1 MHRKDESVW
10 KLMVMLSDDVEV
22 GQNTG
27 ISRTEWDED
36 MLLVDA
42 FSQMWYIM
50 IMFNEQIC

>member
-1 MHRKDESVW
+1 
-10 KLMVMLSDDVEV
+10 MVMLSDDVEV

-27 ISRTEWDED
+27 KSKAEWDED

-50 IMFNEQIC
+50 LMFNEQIC